1 MRKIYKYLA
10 DGMSALIEYFENRD
24 VLHVILST
32 KFEDSKT
39 GPTYNNQDSFATPF
53 FWNIHYDYFAKA

>member
-1 MRKIYKYLA
+1 
-10 DGMSALIEYFENRD
+10 MSALIEYFENRD

-53 FWNIHYDYFAKA
+53 FEIYTMTTLQKHKY